1 MFGVGSPVGGVVGY
15 VLGDKGI
22 GGSRRGEE
30 GASWGEVSNVG

>member
-1 MFGVGSPVGGVVGY
+1 VGY
-15 VLGDKGI
+15 VFGDNGT